1 MNIHTLIQQKKT
13 GKKWAML
20 TAYDAPSAEILEA
33 SGVDWILVGD
43 SLGMVVLGYDS
54 TLPVTMDEMI
64 HHAKAVRRGAKK
76 AFIIGDLPFKG
87 IEKGPR
93 HALVSAQRFMREAHC
108 NAVKIEWTKDC
119 PKTVELL
126 VKNKIPVM
134 AHLGLTPQ
142 TAYQTG
148 DFSVKGRQA
157 HAAADLLEKAIL
169 LEKKGVFGVLLEC
182 VSSELAQAVTTRLRV
197 PTVGIGSG
205 PHCDAQVLVLSDV
218 VGLYQKLNPRFV
230 KRYANFA
237 QEMASAA
244 TRYTNDVHMRKF
256 PLKKNSYFMK
266 PGERKIFKSLLQEI
280 AYE

>member
-1 MNIHTLIQQKKT
+1 
-13 GKKWAML
+13 ML
-20 TAYDAPSAEILEA
+20 TAYDAPSGEILEA

-43 SLGMVVLGYDS
+43 SLGMVVLGYES

-87 IEKGPR
+87 IEKGPH
-93 HALVSAQRFMREAHC
+93 HALASARRFMREAHC
-108 NAVKIEWTKDC
+108 NAVKIEWTKSC

-157 HAAADLLEKAIL
+157 HAAVDLLEKALL
-169 LEKKGVFGVLLEC
+169 LEKKGAFGVLMEC
-182 VSSELAQAVTTRLRV
+182 VSSELAQAVTTRLCV

-237 QEMASAA
+237 QDMRSAA
-244 TRYTNDVHMRKF
+244 TRYTHDVHTKQF
-256 PLKKNSYFMK
+256 PAKKNSYFMK
-266 PGERKIFKSLLQEI
+266 PDERKIFRSLLQKLAHE
-280 AYE
+280 